1 MNIVTIGWWNGQ
13 SNLLSAFY
21 EYFWKNWDLGKKVKL
36 SAIVS
41 MSDDWRTTWKLMK
54 AFDSELWIHLPPP
67 GDLRRCL
74 FSLSDS
80 RFREHFFL
88 VFESLVFDWNEPIK
102 NFSIKRIF
110 SETVKKI
117 LKDQKE
123 FFSFFDKKWEKKSDE
138 RIEKLKKIKSDFENF
153 SQSDFYDH
161 IKNILWDFLEFKIPL
176 DENINW
182 HKCWNLIMA
191 GLYIE
196 KWKFWSMIQ
205 RIHKLMKVPFDVIP
219 VTMNKARIFAETDK
233 WEIVESQDAI
243 SNAADYEWRIEKLEL
258 TDCSKESNFNPYA
271 GQKILEA
278 DYIFIWPWDIF
289 TSIWAN
295 FLFPKTKEFFEK
307 TKAKIYFISNNTNKK
322 WEATWFWIIDF
333 KNEVSNFLWRKVD
346 WIFVNNKKMNFTPE
360 EEKKFKEG
368 ISVKWWDLVYLQDAE
383 REFFK
388 SIWLK
393 VIEWDFLDKDVYYKH
408 NKENLMKK
416 IFEEI
421 FDSWSQEIKEKFS
434 DFFKRVFG

>member
-21 EYFWKNWDLGKKVKL
+21 EYFQQNWDLWKKVKL

-41 MSDDWRTTWKLMK
+41 MSDDWRTTWKLMR

-67 GDLRRCL
+67 WDLRRCL

-80 RFREHFFL
+80 KYRKHFQMI
-88 VFESLVFDWNEPIK
+88 FESLISDEDESIK

-110 SETVKKI
+110 STTVKKI
-117 LKDQKE
+117 LNDQKE
-123 FFSFFDKKWEKKSDE
+123 YFSFFNDKWEKKPDE
-138 RIEKLKKIKSDFENF
+138 EIEKIKKIKEDFENF
-153 SQSDFYDH
+153 SQSEFFNH
-161 IKNILWDFLEFKIPL
+161 IKNILWDFLDYKIPL
-176 DENINW
+176 EESIKW

-191 GLYIE
+191 WLYVE

-219 VTMNKARIFAETDK
+219 VTMHKANIQAETDQ
-233 WEIVESQDAI
+233 WELIETQDAI
-243 SNAADYEWRIEKLEL
+243 SNAAEYEWRIEKLDLME
-258 TDCSKESNFNPYA
+258 DSKESNFNPYA
-271 GQKILEA
+271 GQRILEA

-295 FLFPKTKEFFEK
+295 FIFPKTKEYFEK
-307 TKAKIYFISNNTNKK
+307 TKAKIYFIANNTNKK
-322 WEATWFWIIDF
+322 WEANWFWIIDF
-333 KNEVSNFLWRKVD
+333 KQEVAKFLWRKVD
-346 WIFVNNKKMNFTPE
+346 WIFVNNKQMDFSPE
-360 EEKKFKEG
+360 EEKKFKED
-368 ISVKWWDLVYLQDAE
+368 ISVKWWDLVYLQDVE
-383 REFFK
+383 REFFQ
-388 SIWLK
+388 SIWVK
-393 VIEWDFLDKDVYYKH
+393 VIEWDFLDKKTYYKH

-421 FDSWSQEIKEKFS
+421 FYSWKSEIKEKIS
-434 DFFKRVFG
+434 DFFEEVF